1 MNLWRWAA
9 LSAVAVIAIALGFL
23 PIPGM
28 DACSTAREPTLAF
41 ELVKTPAE
49 AAALFPDHC
58 RSAHMS
64 AQRTAL
70 HLDIWA
76 FVPAYS
82 ILLILSFLAL
92 RREGG
97 ALAARAASLGM
108 VTLALAA
115 LFDWFENYQLLRILD
130 DFPGSQ
136 ATIDLLIPA
145 PRAKFILL
153 GLAVAGVGALHF
165 ARGLRLG
172 RWRMLAGGVTA
183 LGGLVSAGGVLVNR
197 DLILPAA
204 AAAWLALMAA
214 TFILAA
220 RKPA

>member
-1 MNLWRWAA
+1 MPTEGR
-9 LSAVAVIAIALGFL
+9 LGQSGPQGNRL
-23 PIPGM
+23 PLG
-28 DACSTAREPTLAF
+28 
-41 ELVKTPAE
+41 
-49 AAALFPDHC
+49 
-58 RSAHMS
+58 
-64 AQRTAL
+64 
-70 HLDIWA
+70 
-76 FVPAYS
+76 
-82 ILLILSFLAL
+82 
-92 RREGG
+92 EGG

-165 ARGLRLG
+165 ARGLQRE

-214 TFILAA
+214 TFILAV